1 MAGRKLKYFANV
13 FLLFVC
19 IFFSN
24 GLMAANLVT
33 ADGVALITSADN
45 KSLFRTRA
53 IENALQNLL
62 FQGSQTVDSF
72 SIVENGQILLDQV
85 HLASKLGIQKYD
97 VVEEKIKGKFYHV
110 TLNVVISSKI
120 ETEETTQCLRA
131 SPPEIDL
138 FANLKVDYNKIPAW
152 VLFSNDYL
160 KKIIINHDFK
170 HKLREPTFKSQSQIK
185 ANSLYSLYK
194 SDNSDQIA
202 KNYYKLNVSV
212 SVEPF
217 QNNNMLEE
225 NLDLKISVKS
235 HISRKNRKILEKE
248 AVSYF
253 PIVRKSLNGLLSLV
267 SRKNW
272 PSTENDI
279 SKFVLDSI
287 DQQLGDLKCLNLN
300 PKIHAQSG
308 NAYLDY
314 GSYDGIQPTDMF
326 LVRNN
331 EAKKIYFRLDSLDDH
346 QTKIKL
352 ISKVEDLKGLIGSEV
367 EVVSGS

>member
-1 MAGRKLKYFANV
+1 M
-13 FLLFVC
+13 
-19 IFFSN
+19 
-24 GLMAANLVT
+24 
-33 ADGVALITSADN
+33 
-45 KSLFRTRA
+45 
-53 IENALQNLL
+53 
-62 FQGSQTVDSF
+62 
-72 SIVENGQILLDQV
+72 
-85 HLASKLGIQKYD
+85 ASKLGIQKYD

-225 NLDLKISVKS
+225 NLDLKNFSQVTYFKKKQ
-235 HISRKNRKILEKE
+235 KNPRERSCKLFPDCQKE
-248 AVSYF
+248 FKWA
-253 PIVRKSLNGLLSLV
+253 
-267 SRKNW
+267 
-272 PSTENDI
+272 
-279 SKFVLDSI
+279 
-287 DQQLGDLKCLNLN
+287 
-300 PKIHAQSG
+300 
-308 NAYLDY
+308 
-314 GSYDGIQPTDMF
+314 
-326 LVRNN
+326 
-331 EAKKIYFRLDSLDDH
+331 
-346 QTKIKL
+346 L
-352 ISKVEDLKGLIGSEV
+352 ITGF
-367 EVVSGS
+367 